1 MSLNPIR
8 PWRNIDRRPSRRIM
22 VGNVPVG
29 GDAPISVQTMTNT
42 DSTDVRATLAQVIA
56 AAMIKHL
63 PRAAG
68 DLLEQY
74 IGPVQAS
81 LAVKKARLLT
91 ATPSAKPAPLSPYP
105 TRYQLD
111 QPKLELLNHANL
123 FCREGLDIGTRAF
136 LPHLPKA
143 LGALRV
149 ADLGCGNGELLAWL
163 RDHKQVSGYGL
174 EIDPDNIAAC
184 IDKGV
189 NVIEQNLDLGLGNFA
204 SDSFDMVVMTQALQA
219 VHYPDKLLKEML
231 RVGRE
236 CIITFPNFGH
246 WRCRWY
252 LASKGR
258 MPVSEFL
265 PYTWYNTPNI
275 HFCTF
280 EDFERLCQESGAR
293 VRERLAVDRDHK
305 HGWASRLWPNLLG
318 EIGIYRVTGP
328 SR

>member
-1 MSLNPIR
+1 M
-8 PWRNIDRRPSRRIM
+8 
-22 VGNVPVG
+22 
-29 GDAPISVQTMTNT
+29 
-42 DSTDVRATLAQVIA
+42 RA
-56 AAMIKHL
+56 
-63 PRAAG
+63 
-68 DLLEQY
+68 D
-74 IGPVQAS
+74 
-81 LAVKKARLLT
+81 
-91 ATPSAKPAPLSPYP
+91 
-105 TRYQLD
+105 
-111 QPKLELLNHANL
+111 
-123 FCREGLDIGTRAF
+123 LDIIQDWIPAGS
-136 LPHLPKA
+136 
-143 LGALRV
+143 RV
-149 ADLGCGNGELLAWL
+149 LDLGCGNGELLAWL

-265 PYTWYNTPNI
+265 PYTWSNTPNI
-275 HFCTF
+275 HCCTF
-280 EDFERLCQESGAR
+280 EEFERLCQESGAR

>member
-1 MSLNPIR
+1 MRADLEIIQDWIPAG
-8 PWRNIDRRPSRRIM
+8 SR
-22 VGNVPVG
+22 V
-29 GDAPISVQTMTNT
+29 
-42 DSTDVRATLAQVIA
+42 L
-56 AAMIKHL
+56 
-63 PRAAG
+63 
-68 DLLEQY
+68 
-74 IGPVQAS
+74 
-81 LAVKKARLLT
+81 
-91 ATPSAKPAPLSPYP
+91 
-105 TRYQLD
+105 
-111 QPKLELLNHANL
+111 
-123 FCREGLDIGTRAF
+123 
-136 LPHLPKA
+136 
-143 LGALRV
+143 
-149 ADLGCGNGELLAWL
+149 DLGCGNGDLLAWL

-184 IDKGV
+184 VEKGV

-219 VHYPDKLLKEML
+219 VHYPDLLLKEML

-280 EDFERLCQESGAR
+280 EDFERLCQGRGAR
-293 VRERLAVDRDHK
+293 VLERLAVDREHK
-305 HGWASRLWPNLLG
+305 HGWGSRLWPNLLG

-328 SR
+328 NRRPASPMEGTP